1 MQTDRL
7 NHYVLILGWS
17 QYLEIILAFS
27 YQLEVDI
34 NLSTLFCTCKVC
46 VRPGVSLMDV
56 VDYSAL
62 LDLQTLSDV

>member
-34 NLSTLFCTCKVC
+34 NLSALYRPAKC
-46 VRPGVSLMDV
+46 V
-56 VDYSAL
+56 
-62 LDLQTLSDV
+62 